1 MLALSL
7 FALAAVWQPGVG
19 SADAAT
25 ITVFPAD
32 PPNTGNCY
40 PFGIAGGGVTWT
52 PFAGFVYKNI
62 PPFELSPG
70 DTLAF
75 DTNAVNNVD
84 VQLDIALSRTTA
96 NGNDILAPPYF
107 TTVVTNTQT
116 PLNPRGDTVQGNFE
130 MQFTAQA
137 TFSFPGGGL
146 IMRFSNP
153 SAAYATDLS
162 CTGNLVAGATS
173 DSSGLFVE
181 RFFNDVDGVDPW
193 SPTGTSNI
201 GAFRITTFTALPVQ
215 KPSNAFTL
223 GKPKLNKK
231 RGTAKLPVT
240 VPGAGNLTLA
250 GKGVVKQRPALASRA
265 VSAAGT
271 VKLLVK
277 SKGKKKRTLD
287 RTGNV
292 KVKVKVTYTPTGG
305 SPSTQTKRIKL
316 IKRL

>member
-19 SADAAT
+19 SAEAAT

-32 PPNTGNCY
+32 PPNTGNCF
-40 PFGIAGGGVTWT
+40 PFGSGVAWP

-62 PPFELSPG
+62 PAFELRPG

-84 VQLDIALSRTTA
+84 VQLEIALSRTTA
-96 NGNDILAPPYF
+96 NGNDILAAPYF

-116 PLNPRGDTVQGNFE
+116 PVNPRGDTVQGNFE

-137 TFSFPGGGL
+137 PFSFPGGGL
-146 IMRFSNP
+146 IIRFSNV
-153 SAAYATDLS
+153 SVAYDNDVS
-162 CTGNLVAGATS
+162 CTGNLVAGAAS

-193 SPTGTSNI
+193 SPTGTGNI
-201 GAFRITTFTALPVQ
+201 GAFRITSFTAQPVQ
-215 KPSNAFTL
+215 KPANAFTL

-231 RGTAKLPVT
+231 KGTAKLPVT
-240 VPGAGNLTLA
+240 VPGPGNLTLA
-250 GKGVVKQRPALASRA
+250 GKGVVKQRPALVSRA

-287 RTGNV
+287 RTGSV

-305 SPSTQTKRIKL
+305 SPNTETKRIKL